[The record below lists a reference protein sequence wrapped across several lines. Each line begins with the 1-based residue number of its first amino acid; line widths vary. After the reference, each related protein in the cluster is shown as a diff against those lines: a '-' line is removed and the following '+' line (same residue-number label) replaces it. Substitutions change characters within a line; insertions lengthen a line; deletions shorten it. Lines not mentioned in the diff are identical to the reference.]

1 MRFQYENYE
10 GGVSIVHAAPKS
22 DLEKVLGPLSEENY
36 MAHVIGKSLPPGV
49 KKVFVLADD
58 WSPPESREFR
68 NAWQITEDG
77 QIAIDMGKARDIH
90 RDKLRLHRAREFLRL
105 DTDALIAL
113 SQGDHGAAATID
125 EEKQRLR
132 DAPAHP
138 AIEAAATA
146 DELSAITLSKL
157 TAI

>member
-1 MRFQYENYE
+1 MRFQYSTPD
-10 GGVSIVHAAPKS
+10 GGVAIVHAAPMA

-49 KKVFVLADD
+49 KKVLVLADD
-58 WSPPESREFR
+58 WTPPESREFR
-68 NAWQITEDG
+68 NAWRLTEDG
-77 QIAIDMGKARDIH
+77 QIEIDMPKARDIH

-157 TAI
+157 LAS